1 MPCVELKVVFKPLQK
16 LSSLSKLKSPLP
28 ILSRSNAVYK
38 VNCSQCSSFYVGKTK
53 RILKQRMD
61 EHKIDEHS
69 ALLRHS
75 RDTGHHV
82 DFDAPTIVAT
92 DNVDL
97 CLYIKES
104 IKIKELSAHK
114 SLDGNVGSLDLH
126 LW

>member
-28 ILSRSNAVYK
+28 ILSRSNVVYK
-38 VNCSQCSSFYVGKTK
+38 VNCSQCNSFYVGKTK

-82 DFDAPTIVAT
+82 AFDAPTIVAT

-97 CLYIKES
+97 RLYVKES

-114 SLDGNVGSLDLH
+114 SLNGNVGSLDLH